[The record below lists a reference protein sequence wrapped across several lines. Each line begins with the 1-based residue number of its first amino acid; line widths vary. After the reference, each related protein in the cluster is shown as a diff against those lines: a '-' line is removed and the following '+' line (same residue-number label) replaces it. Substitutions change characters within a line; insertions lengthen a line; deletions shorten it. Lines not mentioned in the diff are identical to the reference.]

1 MIAQLNTTTRSPL
14 LTLTDPTIDRSSEVL
29 KSYGKTSDIPQIEG
43 LMQVVTASHRSFFT
57 QVLAQ
62 ALRSAGQG
70 TSVLVVQLLKGGI
83 RQGKHHPV
91 KLGDSLDWYRCDSLT
106 CIDPYRS
113 ETISPEARQAVQDL
127 WIHTYHLVLSNR
139 YELVILDELSIALNL
154 GLIQEKD
161 ALDLLQKRPP
171 HMDLIL
177 TGSQM
182 SQTLLALADQVTELR
197 KPHRY

>member
-1 MIAQLNTTTRSPL
+1 MKYAP
-14 LTLTDPTIDRSSEVL
+14 LTLTDPTIDRSSGVL
-29 KSYGKTSDIPQIEG
+29 KSYGKTTDIPQIEG
-43 LMQVVTASHRSFFT
+43 LMQVVTANHRSFFT

-91 KLGDSLDWYRCDSLT
+91 KLGDSLEWYRCDLLT
-106 CIDPYRS
+106 CIDPYRPD
-113 ETISPEARQAVQDL
+113 TISPEAQQAVQDL
-127 WIHTYHLVLSNR
+127 WSHTYHLVLSNR

-154 GLIQEKD
+154 GLIQENE
-161 ALDLLQKRPP
+161 ALALFQKRPAQ
-171 HMDLIL
+171 MDLIL

-182 SQTLLALADQVTELR
+182 SQTLLQLADQVTELR
-197 KPHRY
+197 KPHRS